1 MDHERGLKYVI
12 PVLPGHILKKDS
24 EQLKK
29 RFKAVNV
36 TIDCDFSW
44 KTTLSS

>member
-24 EQLKK
+24 EHLKRDSKQLM
-29 RFKAVNV
+29 
-36 TIDCDFSW
+36 
-44 KTTLSS
+44 